1 MKTVILSGGGGTR
14 LFPLSRERY
23 PKQFVKLKENLSPI
37 QKTHRRA
44 LLISEPNE
52 IAVSTSRK
60 YTFLVKN
67 HLGDE
72 INLILEPAA
81 RNTTAAII
89 YAIKKAVK
97 DFGWDMEDV
106 FVFLPADHEISPENA
121 FAETLKAAEEL
132 ASKDK
137 IVVIGIVPNAPKTG
151 YGYIKQ
157 GQPLYNGFEVEK
169 FVEKPSL
176 DKAQSM
182 VEDGSYY
189 WNSGIYVGKG
199 KLFLEELK
207 NVSQEFAPF
216 VEMELKELE
225 KHFEEIPSISIDYSL
240 AEKTQKLAMI
250 PAQFSWND
258 IGSWDAVYEELP
270 KDSKGNILP
279 ENGIA
284 IETQNTMVL
293 ANNTLPVTI
302 GVKDLLVIEDKDV
315 LLIAKKGESQRVKE
329 VVEIL
334 RQRKNREV
342 IQHPRVYRPWGYYEE
357 LLKGDRFKVKK
368 IHILPGKR
376 LSLQMHHHRAEHWVV
391 VKGTAK
397 VMVDGKEMFVHENE
411 SVFVP
416 KSTLHRLENVGKIPL
431 EIVEIQTGEYVE
443 EDDIIRVEDDWG
455 RDSTV

>member
-1 MKTVILSGGGGTR
+1 
-14 LFPLSRERY
+14 
-23 PKQFVKLKENLSPI
+23 
-37 QKTHRRA
+37 
-44 LLISEPNE
+44 
-52 IAVSTSRK
+52 
-60 YTFLVKN
+60 
-67 HLGDE
+67 
-72 INLILEPAA
+72 
-81 RNTTAAII
+81 
-89 YAIKKAVK
+89 
-97 DFGWDMEDV
+97 
-106 FVFLPADHEISPENA
+106 
-121 FAETLKAAEEL
+121 
-132 ASKDK
+132 
-137 IVVIGIVPNAPKTG
+137 
-151 YGYIKQ
+151 
-157 GQPLYNGFEVEK
+157 
-169 FVEKPSL
+169 
-176 DKAQSM
+176 
-182 VEDGSYY
+182 
-189 WNSGIYVGKG
+189 
-199 KLFLEELK
+199 
-207 NVSQEFAPF
+207 
-216 VEMELKELE
+216 
-225 KHFEEIPSISIDYSL
+225 
-240 AEKTQKLAMI
+240 
-250 PAQFSWND
+250 
-258 IGSWDAVYEELP
+258 
-270 KDSKGNILP
+270 
-279 ENGIA
+279 
-284 IETQNTMVL
+284 MVL

-443 EDDIIRVEDDWG
+443 EDDIISVEDDWG

>member
-1 MKTVILSGGGGTR
+1 
-14 LFPLSRERY
+14 
-23 PKQFVKLKENLSPI
+23 
-37 QKTHRRA
+37 
-44 LLISEPNE
+44 
-52 IAVSTSRK
+52 
-60 YTFLVKN
+60 
-67 HLGDE
+67 
-72 INLILEPAA
+72 
-81 RNTTAAII
+81 
-89 YAIKKAVK
+89 
-97 DFGWDMEDV
+97 
-106 FVFLPADHEISPENA
+106 
-121 FAETLKAAEEL
+121 
-132 ASKDK
+132 
-137 IVVIGIVPNAPKTG
+137 
-151 YGYIKQ
+151 
-157 GQPLYNGFEVEK
+157 
-169 FVEKPSL
+169 
-176 DKAQSM
+176 M